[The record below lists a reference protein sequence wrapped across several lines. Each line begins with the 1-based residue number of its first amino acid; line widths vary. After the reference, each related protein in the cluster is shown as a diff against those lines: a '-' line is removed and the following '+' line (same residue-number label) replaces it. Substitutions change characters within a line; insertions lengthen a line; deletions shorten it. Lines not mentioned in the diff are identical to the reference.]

1 VKNAHVGRSRR
12 IASQRLPHEEK
23 VHASSDYFSEALRI
37 LDNDITLEPQREHLT
52 ALWGLVVGL
61 TRRLTQATV
70 ECQDYRAAAKRTNRR
85 RSSYPP
91 FPAAGSG

>member
-1 VKNAHVGRSRR
+1 MKNAHVGRSRR